1 MGLVHLSEYVELCLS
16 PCLGTFSAIISLT
29 PYCLLRPLLW
39 ILEICLLFT
48 VSETLSMFPCLCSL
62 LFRTENFLC
71 CILRS
76 QTLSSLI
83 SAALGYLSGKF
94 VKFSYCAFPFY
105 DFHLILPYNLYF
117 SPEISFFFI
126 CFKTTLIDYSRI
138 FRMAALKSG
147 QIILTSDTPSCQRL
161 LVIFPH

>member
-1 MGLVHLSEYVELCLS
+1 MFWGLFDVGLVHLSEYVELCLS

-117 SPEISFFFI
+117 SPEISFFF
-126 CFKTTLIDYSRI
+126 Y
-138 FRMAALKSG
+138 
-147 QIILTSDTPSCQRL
+147 L
-161 LVIFPH
+161 LQNNFN